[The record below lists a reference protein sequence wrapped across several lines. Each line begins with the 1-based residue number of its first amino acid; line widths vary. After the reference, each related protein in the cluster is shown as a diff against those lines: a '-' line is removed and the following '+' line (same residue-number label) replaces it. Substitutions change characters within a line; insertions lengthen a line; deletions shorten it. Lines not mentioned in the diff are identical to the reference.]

1 MAIGVLLLFVYVIFL
16 FFIIEKIYKG
26 DAFYLLLY
34 IIFFIPFYSVF
45 QLIILKTT
53 QNIFLI
59 ELIKYSK
66 DFIIFSSFIVFVF
79 GHEERREVRFEKM
92 RTCFCLPNGA
102 SSRRKIPA

>member
-26 DAFYLLLY
+26 DAFFLLLY

-59 ELIKYSK
+59 ELIKKHPKRVLFKTNNFNKNKTLVRVSTHA
-66 DFIIFSSFIVFVF
+66 VFMYV
-79 GHEERREVRFEKM
+79 
-92 RTCFCLPNGA
+92 
-102 SSRRKIPA
+102 